1 VVGIEE
7 TTTSTPAV
15 KAADKVAMYQEF
27 ARVGLALG
35 NPLRLQLLDLLA
47 QAERSVDV
55 LAATAG
61 APVGNTSAQLRA
73 LREAGLVVARRDGN
87 RIFYRLS
94 GPDVLALLTTL
105 TRVADAH
112 AAGAE
117 RAARSYLGDT
127 TALEAIDRDEL
138 LSRLRDGTTVILD
151 VRPEIEY
158 AAGHIPHAR
167 SIPLDELA
175 DRLGDLPPEAD
186 IVAYCRGPYC
196 VYAPDAARLLGAH
209 GRRARVLPGGWA
221 DWTLAGLPTETAA

>member
-1 VVGIEE
+1 VGDEQ
-7 TTTSTPAV
+7 TTTTASAA
-15 KAADKVAMYQEF
+15 KADKAAMYQAF
-27 ARVGLALG
+27 ARVGQALG

-61 APVGNTSAQLRA
+61 ATVGNTSAQLRT
-73 LREAGLVVARRDGN
+73 LREAGLVIARRDGN
-87 RIFYRLS
+87 RIFYQLS

-117 RAARSYLGDT
+117 RAARRYLGDT
-127 TALEAIDRDEL
+127 AALEAIDRDEL
-138 LSRLRDGTTVILD
+138 LARLHDGTTVILD
-151 VRPEIEY
+151 VRPEAEY
-158 AAGHIPHAR
+158 AAGHIPQAR

-175 DRLGDLPPEAD
+175 ARLNDLPSDAD
-186 IVAYCRGPYC
+186 IIAYCRGPYC
-196 VYAPDAARLLGAH
+196 VYAPDAARLLTTH
-209 GRRARVLPGGWA
+209 GRHVRVLPGGWA

>member
-1 VVGIEE
+1 VPAEE
-7 TTTSTPAV
+7 TTSAATRAAN
-15 KAADKVAMYQEF
+15 KAAMYQEF

-55 LAATAG
+55 LSATAG
-61 APVGNTSAQLRA
+61 ATVGNTSAQLRT

-105 TRVADAH
+105 TRVADTH
-112 AAGAE
+112 AARAG

-127 TALEAIDRDEL
+127 TALDVIDRDEL
-138 LSRLRDGTTVILD
+138 LTRLRDGTTVILD

-158 AAGHIPHAR
+158 AAGHIPQAR
-167 SIPLDELA
+167 SMPPGELA
-175 DRLGDLPPEAD
+175 ARLDDLPPDAE
-186 IVAYCRGPYC
+186 IIAYCRGPYC
-196 VYAPDAARLLGAH
+196 VYAPDAARLLRAH

-221 DWTLAGLPTETAA
+221 DWTLAGLPTEVAA

>member
-1 VVGIEE
+1 VGDEQ
-7 TTTSTPAV
+7 TTTTASAA
-15 KAADKVAMYQEF
+15 KADKAAMYQAF
-27 ARVGLALG
+27 ARVGQALG

-61 APVGNTSAQLRA
+61 ATVGNTSAQLRT
-73 LREAGLVVARRDGN
+73 LREAGLVIARRDGN
-87 RIFYRLS
+87 RIFYQLS

-117 RAARSYLGDT
+117 RAARRYLGDT
-127 TALEAIDRDEL
+127 AELEAIDRDEL
-138 LSRLRDGTTVILD
+138 LARLRDGTTVILD
-151 VRPEIEY
+151 VRPEAEY
-158 AAGHIPHAR
+158 AAGHIPQAR

-175 DRLGDLPPEAD
+175 ARLNDLPSDAD
-186 IVAYCRGPYC
+186 IIAYCRGPYC
-196 VYAPDAARLLGAH
+196 VYAPDAARLLTTH
-209 GRRARVLPGGWA
+209 GRHVRVLPGGWA